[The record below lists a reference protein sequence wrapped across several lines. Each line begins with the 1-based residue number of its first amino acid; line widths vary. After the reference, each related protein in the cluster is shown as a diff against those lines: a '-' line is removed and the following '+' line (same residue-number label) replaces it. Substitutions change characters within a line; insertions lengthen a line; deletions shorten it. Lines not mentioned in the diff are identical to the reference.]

1 MSRLPRR
8 ALVTSLLLILVAAF
22 AAVGCGGSSSDNG
35 KTTETQTTASGG
47 AGQTINGVEC
57 NRTEQLNY
65 HVHAHL
71 TLLVNGK
78 QEFVPA
84 LIGIP
89 GGATG
94 SPECFYFLHT
104 HDTSGVIHIEAPAER
119 AFTLGQFFSVW
130 GQPLS
135 RTQATNLSGPLR
147 FYVGKKLY
155 KGDPR
160 NIKLTPHAVITVEQ
174 GKKVTPPNF
183 TFTGGL

>member
-1 MSRLPRR
+1 MSRLSRR
-8 ALVTSLLLILVAAF
+8 AIFTCLLLVLVGLSAA
-22 AAVGCGGSSSDNG
+22 GCGGSSSDGENV
-35 KTTETQTTASGG
+35 TETITTPRGG
-47 AGQTINGVEC
+47 AGKTVNGVEC

-71 TLLVNGK
+71 TLLLNGK
-78 QEFVPA
+78 QEFLPA

-104 HDTSGVIHIEAPAER
+104 HDTTGVIHIEAPAKR

-135 RTQATNLSGPLR
+135 RTQATNLSGKLR

-155 KGDPR
+155 TGDPR
-160 NIKLTPHAVITVEQ
+160 NIKLTPHAQITIEQ